1 VEAMNTQRIE
11 DAYFELFKRTPLRP
25 ITTEEQHKRAMT
37 TLVELGIKNKAM
49 SRDERDYYQVL
60 SDLVRKYEDSKLPIR
75 KHSTPPEILAFLMKE
90 HGCKQ
95 TDLVAMIGH
104 KSNLSAFL
112 SGKRNLSKSAAV
124 RLGQRFHV
132 DPRLFLPQLHI

>member
-1 VEAMNTQRIE
+1 MSTQRME
-11 DAYFELFKRTPLRP
+11 DAYFELFKRSPLRP
-25 ITTEEQHKRAMT
+25 ITTPEQHKTAIA
-37 TLVELGIKNKAM
+37 TLVELGIKDKAM

-60 SDLVRKYEDSKLPIR
+60 SDLVRKYEESKLPVR
-75 KHSTPPEILAFLMKE
+75 KHSSPQEILAFLMKE
-90 HGCKQ
+90 HGCRQ
-95 TDLVAMIGH
+95 ADLVAMVGH